1 MENLRIEL
9 NYKAFSFEEL
19 GNEEMILCKAAQK
32 AALDAYAVYS
42 NFKVGAAVLLENG
55 EIICGNNQENAS
67 FPSGICAERTAIFY
81 ANAKYPDIPIKIL
94 AIAAYSNGEFQKYIS
109 PCGICRQVLVETE
122 RRFQKPVRI
131 LLCGSGQVLDIE
143 KGEDLLPL
151 AFNDENLG

>member
-1 MENLRIEL
+1 MENLKIEL
-9 NYKAFSFEEL
+9 NYKNLSFEEL

-32 AALDAYAVYS
+32 AALNAYAAYS

-131 LLCGSGQVLDIE
+131 LLCGSGQVLDWHSMTKIWANHV
-143 KGEDLLPL
+143 PL
-151 AFNDENLG
+151 I